1 MGAEEEKRQQH
12 EKILQRISGFR
23 LIDDELMTMVFDGN
37 VEGIQLVLNI
47 ILERSDLIV
56 TDVKAQDVFKNVNG
70 HSVRFDVHA
79 KDLAGVQYEV
89 EIQRA
94 DQGAGAQRARFNGS
108 MLDTR
113 MLEPGEDYPELHD
126 SYVIF
131 ITERDVLKAGL
142 PLYHINRW
150 IEETRQPFGDG
161 SHIIYANGAYQDE
174 DSEIGKLMHDF
185 RCPDPADMHY
195 RILAERV
202 RYFKETEG
210 GQEAMSS
217 AMEELCN
224 EAAAEAEHESRV
236 ENAKAMLQDGLDY
249 QRTAKY
255 SGLSLEEVET
265 LAAQKSA

>member
-1 MGAEEEKRQQH
+1 MGAEEEKHQKH

-23 LIDDELMTMVFDGN
+23 LMDDEMMTMVFDGN

-47 ILERSDLIV
+47 ILERTDLTV
-56 TDVKAQDVFKNVNG
+56 TDVKTQDVFKNVNG

-79 KDLAGVQYEV
+79 KDSAGIQYEV

-113 MLEPGEDYPELHD
+113 MLKPGNDYSELPD
-126 SYVIF
+126 AYVIF
-131 ITERDVLKAGL
+131 ITEKDVLGASL

-150 IEETRQPFGDG
+150 IEETRQPFRDG

-210 GQEAMSS
+210 GQEAMSR

-224 EAAAEAEHESRV
+224 EAAAEAEHDRSVSVALSLLEDGMSCEKV
-236 ENAKAMLQDGLDY
+236 AKH
-249 QRTAKY
+249 TK
-255 SGLSLEEVET
+255 LSLEEVEA